1 MIRLS
6 VLFSHRCHWFLL
18 LWILVLSG
26 CGIDETSFS
35 SEAELLEVVVPPC
48 VPYPGSH
55 IDPCER
61 RDSWPK
67 LNPYVDAS
75 YELIQPAPTLDQAY
89 LGLVNRAAAIQ
100 FVVRAI
106 AIPGTTRCGTFNSF
120 GIGFS
125 IIKGR
130 SGSLEMT
137 HCYVDL
143 AVNEYIVN
151 SGPARLTADIGV
163 WIPEYDQHGLDREA
177 RVFGERIEGS
187 EWIISLRGPSD
198 PNNASWMIRWLED
211 VQIREDGVVVV
222 VSPRKADYERF
233 SPPEFARVNSERV
246 EKPLSVYRR
255 RAQSAYMRFHL
266 TTHGRIG
273 TVNDVNGN
281 PLPFLVEDATDTS
294 LQEYVGQIKVV
305 EAIEFAPKSPP
316 PVPGE
321 NDPNPAGLTI
331 NDIIATR
338 VAGGV
343 TIPGGL
349 EGTPT
354 PVSVLGDEP
363 TATATAEPTA
373 TESAEPTVT
382 PEPAPT
388 PEQEDT
394 PTAEPE
400 VAPTATPEPVPT
412 PEPDPTATP
421 EPVVESTA
429 TPEPAPV
436 VEPTATATPEP
447 EPVIEPTATP
457 EDAVATDTPEPE
469 VPGPEG
475 PGAVGE
481 PGDEDGPDTGSG
493 PDG

>member
-1 MIRLS
+1 MNRACVS
-6 VLFSHRCHWFLL
+6 FSHRWHLLLL
-18 LWILVLSG
+18 LWILVFYG
-26 CGIDETSFS
+26 CGIDETSFAS
-35 SEAELLEVVVPPC
+35 DAEFLEVVVPPC
-48 VPYPGSH
+48 VPYPGSNV
-55 IDPCER
+55 DPCER

-75 YELIQPAPTLDQAY
+75 YELIQPAPTLEEAY

-100 FVVRAI
+100 FAVRAI

-137 HCYVDL
+137 RCYVDL

-151 SGPARLTADIGV
+151 SGPARLTTDIGV

-211 VQIREDGVVVV
+211 VQTREDGVVVV
-222 VSPRKADYERF
+222 VSPRKIDYERF
-233 SPPEFARVNSERV
+233 SPPEFARVNAKRV
-246 EKPLSVYRR
+246 ERPLTEYKR
-255 RAQSAYMRFHL
+255 RARSSYMRFHL

-273 TVNDVNGN
+273 TVKDVNGN
-281 PLPFLVEDATDTS
+281 PLPFLVEDASDAS
-294 LQEYVGQIKVV
+294 IQQYIGQIKVV
-305 EAIEFAPKSPP
+305 EAIEFTPKSPP

-321 NDPNPAGLTI
+321 NDPDPAGLTI

-343 TIPGGL
+343 RIPGGL
-349 EGTPT
+349 EDTPT
-354 PVSVLGDEP
+354 QVSALGDEP
-363 TATATAEPTA
+363 TATAETEATAEPTA
-373 TESAEPTVT
+373 AENREPTAT

-388 PEQEDT
+388 PDLEDT
-394 PTAEPE
+394 PSPETAIQHRRTL
-400 VAPTATPEPVPT
+400 AR
-412 PEPDPTATP
+412 
-421 EPVVESTA
+421 S
-429 TPEPAPV
+429 
-436 VEPTATATPEP
+436 
-447 EPVIEPTATP
+447 
-457 EDAVATDTPEPE
+457 
-469 VPGPEG
+469 
-475 PGAVGE
+475 
-481 PGDEDGPDTGSG
+481 
-493 PDG
+493 